1 MGEEITITFETLF
14 DLLRR
19 EKSRE
24 ELQKLSDTFLDD
36 VKRYIEEKA
45 QVQNTMN
52 VFSEQEQTRR
62 QLENVRRILREL
74 YERREK
80 KILMLAINKSRTGS
94 NVIDTRAL
102 LPEEQ
107 QLYADLVS
115 VLDFSRNRILVDVL
129 APPHTADRPVAEAQ
143 KRPEPKPMLPELQNP
158 LVTLRFLQPVP
169 SFMGENLETIGPFEE
184 EEIASLPRAIASV
197 LVERGRAE
205 EVRDG
210 QAQPAESP

>member
-19 EKSRE
+19 EKGRE
-24 ELQKLSDTFLDD
+24 ELQKLSDTFLED

-45 QVQNTMN
+45 QVQNTLN

-80 KILMLAINKSRTGS
+80 KILLLAINKSRTGS

-129 APPHTADRPVAEAQ
+129 APQHSAERPAAEAQ
-143 KRPEPKPMLPELQNP
+143 KRQGPKPMLPELQNP

-205 EVRDG
+205 EVKDS
-210 QAQPAESP
+210 QAQPAE